1 LKKKPLNRHIS
12 ATVRQILMTFGIVTR
27 VERIPG
33 LSEKNQ
39 RLWSVAAGKSEVL
52 EEGVV
57 LDL

>member
-1 LKKKPLNRHIS
+1 MIS
-12 ATVRQILMTFGIVTR
+12 KDLIG

-39 RLWSVAAGKSEVL
+39 RLWRVAAGKSEVL
-52 EEGVV
+52 EEEVV

>member
-1 LKKKPLNRHIS
+1 MSRQWCCKRTAEVQVIS
-12 ATVRQILMTFGIVTR
+12 EDLIR

>member
-1 LKKKPLNRHIS
+1 MIS
-12 ATVRQILMTFGIVTR
+12 EDLIC
-27 VERIPG
+27 VERILG